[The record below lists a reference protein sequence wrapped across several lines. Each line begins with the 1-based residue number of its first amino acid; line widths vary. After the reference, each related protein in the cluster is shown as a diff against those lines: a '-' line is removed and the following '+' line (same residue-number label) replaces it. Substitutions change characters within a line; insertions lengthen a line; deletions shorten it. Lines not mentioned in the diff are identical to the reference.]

1 MMVDTQSTDSDLTG
15 FPECAAIRKSAAH
28 SGSPRMKHLNIREMR
43 ANIGRLDELV
53 ASEGE
58 LIITRHG
65 EAIARV
71 LPMPQHRQWPD
82 HAELRGRMKPLKT
95 SSAELI
101 RAERDER

>member
-1 MMVDTQSTDSDLTG
+1 
-15 FPECAAIRKSAAH
+15 
-28 SGSPRMKHLNIREMR
+28 MKRLNIREMR

-58 LIITRHG
+58 LIITRHD

-82 HAELRGRMKPLKT
+82 HAELRRRMKPLKT